1 MSMRRAFTLVEM
13 LIVMATLPIAAFVL
27 DRFFVNVIH
36 DIPRS
41 SAVVQ
46 ENTTLLNML
55 NQMRN
60 DIDKAKRLPEKFEEQ
75 ISNEQMLLIEQI
87 DGVIAYELQ
96 NGKVIRKKLSN
107 IGEQHED
114 VITWSLPTAE
124 LQWQVWKRNGRGYAV
139 EVRSCVKQKL
149 RKKWQNKLVNS
160 HVYFLGVFDKVIR

>member
-1 MSMRRAFTLVEM
+1 MRRAFTLVEM
-13 LIVMATLPIAAFVL
+13 LIVIATLPIAAIVL
-27 DRFFVNVIH
+27 DRFFVNVIR

-46 ENTTLLNML
+46 ENTTLLNVL

-60 DIDKAKRLPEKFEEQ
+60 DVDKAKRLPEKFEEQ
-75 ISNEQMLLIEQI
+75 ISNERMLLIEQT
-87 DGVIAYELQ
+87 DGVVAYELQ

-149 RKKWQNKLVNS
+149 RKKWQKKLANS
-160 HVYFLGVFDKVIR
+160 HVYFLGVFDKVVR